1 MWEAESDHSGGG
13 IEMDGGTEGN
23 QSGKKWK
30 GPKEIK
36 STRGRGKGVQR
47 VNNYGG
53 MWKNGSL
60 DWEGAPEQ
68 FLKLRVYL
76 R

>member
-36 STRGRGKGVQR
+36 SRGK
-47 VNNYGG
+47 
-53 MWKNGSL
+53 
-60 DWEGAPEQ
+60 
-68 FLKLRVYL
+68 VY
-76 R
+76 RG

>member
-1 MWEAESDHSGGG
+1 MGEQKGIKVGRSGSDQRISKVG
-13 IEMDGGTEGN
+13 ERCTEGE
-23 QSGKKWK
+23 QLL
-30 GPKEIK
+30 
-36 STRGRGKGVQR
+36 R
-47 VNNYGG
+47 G

-60 DWEGAPEQ
+60 DWEGRPEQ